1 MRARIAAALAVIL
14 ACASCSGTPQ
24 PRASQASGV
33 GATPAAVAPAGSAS
47 LVVNSVSSPG
57 CSTASAQ
64 QPRLAGVRTAMVTDR
79 GSSPFGIV
87 VTPDGR
93 WAFAALGSSV
103 EAYRIGSSLAPVP
116 VRAIRVPATTA
127 APAFGETLTPDAR
140 YLLVAAGTGAA
151 VLSVAR
157 AEQGDPDALLGTLSD
172 PASAGGA
179 IEVAVS
185 PDGDYAFVTEEDA
198 MEAAVFNLHR
208 ALTQG
213 FSRQDLVGDIPLGL
227 SPVGLA
233 VSPDGHWLY
242 ATSEVA
248 PGRGGNTGT
257 LTVISMARAQTD
269 PAGSVAVTV
278 TAGCNPVRVM
288 TSADGRDIW
297 VTARASDDLLCFSA
311 SALRANPAHALLA
324 VVRVGE
330 APVGLRL
337 VRNGTLIVVAD
348 SNRFVV
354 RGATADLSVVN
365 VAAALAGRPAVI
377 GSIPAGLFPRE
388 MALVPGGQQ
397 LLVTNYASGQLE
409 AVSVASISQRA

>member
-1 MRARIAAALAVIL
+1 
-14 ACASCSGTPQ
+14 
-24 PRASQASGV
+24 
-33 GATPAAVAPAGSAS
+33 
-47 LVVNSVSSPG
+47 
-57 CSTASAQ
+57 
-64 QPRLAGVRTAMVTDR
+64 MVTDR
-79 GSSPFGIV
+79 GTSPFGIV

-103 EAYRIGSSLAPVP
+103 EVYRIGSSLAPVP

-127 APAFGETLTPDAR
+127 APAAALGETLTPDAR
-140 YLLVAAGTGAA
+140 YLLVATGTGAA

-172 PASAGGA
+172 PVSGGGA

-198 MEAAVFNLHR
+198 MQAAVFNLHR

-213 FSRQDLVGDIPLGL
+213 FSGQDLVGEIPLGH

-248 PGRGGNTGT
+248 PGQRGNTGT

-278 TAGCNPVRVM
+278 TAGCNPVRVI

-365 VAAALAGRPAVI
+365 VAAALAARPAVL

-388 MALVPGGQQ
+388 MALVPGGRQ

-409 AVSVASISQRA
+409 AVSVPSIR